1 MVPLIKEFEK
11 LNENVTITALNVL
24 CNKWKS
30 EYPLKNSLAISPR
43 MRKPLDC
50 REWGKLLIDS
60 ENTNIEKTGGAP
72 GLLLKFYRYNALV

>member
-1 MVPLIKEFEK
+1 
-11 LNENVTITALNVL
+11 
-24 CNKWKS
+24 
-30 EYPLKNSLAISPR
+30 